1 MLDRDELIEHLEFL
15 LNEGEPERAWNLCR
29 RGLRRYPRDPD
40 LWLFLGD
47 SLVDSRRLVDADK
60 AFRKAAELRSDWGVP
75 VAKRAEVQLMEG
87 NLEPAVR
94 LADSAHDLD
103 RNLAHASYLKGICRE
118 LAGQEEEAGF
128 WLHRAHRLQPDQYF
142 LPARIAP
149 QRFMAEF
156 VDVLD
161 GLRQQGIIG
170 ESLDLAKWEVCDHVD
185 ADNPDLVGI
194 SLLSY
199 CHLVKKGGVRRRGG
213 RSKREVAPVEKGY
226 LFRRNNIRECR
237 TPEDLNV
244 QLYVAISDEIESI
257 PGGRT
262 VVA

>member
-1 MLDRDELIEHLEFL
+1 MEHLEFL

-47 SLVDSRRLVDADK
+47 SLVDSRRLGDADK
-60 AFRKAAELRSDWGVP
+60 AYRKAAELRSDWGVP
-75 VAKRAEVQLMEG
+75 VAKQAEVRLMEG
-87 NLEPAVR
+87 NLTAAFSLSEQ
-94 LADSAHDLD
+94 AHDLE
-103 RNLAHASYLKGICRE
+103 RNLAHASHLRGVCCE
-118 LAGQEEEAGF
+118 LAGREEEAAF
-128 WLHRAHRLQPDQYF
+128 WFHRAHRLQPEHF
-142 LPARIAP
+142 FVPARITA
-149 QRFMAEF
+149 QRFMAEL

-170 ESLDLAKWEVCDHVD
+170 EGLDPANWVVLDEVDPG
-185 ADNPDLVGI
+185 NPDLEGV
-194 SLLSY
+194 SLLSF
-199 CHLVKKGGVRRRGG
+199 CHIVRKPAGRRRAGA
-213 RSKREVAPVEKGY
+213 RSKREAGTIERGY
-226 LFRRNNIRECR
+226 LFRRNNVRECR

-244 QLYVAISDEIESI
+244 QLYVAISDEVESI

>member
-1 MLDRDELIEHLEFL
+1 MLDRDELMEHLEFL

-47 SLVDSRRLVDADK
+47 SLVDSQRLGDADK
-60 AFRKAAELRSDWGVP
+60 AYQKAVELRPEWGVP
-75 VAKRAEVQLMEG
+75 VAKQAEVRLMEG
-87 NLEPAVR
+87 DLDAAVR
-94 LADSAHDLD
+94 LAEQAHDLE
-103 RNLAHASYLKGICRE
+103 RNLAHASHLRGVCSE
-118 LAGQEEEAGF
+118 LTGREEEAAF
-128 WLHRAHRLQPDQYF
+128 WFHRAHRLQPEHYF
-142 LPARIAP
+142 VPAHITP

-170 ESLDLAKWEVCDHVD
+170 EGLDPANWVVLDMVD
-185 ADNPDLVGI
+185 PANPDLDGV
-194 SLLSY
+194 SLLSF
-199 CHLVKKGGVRRRGG
+199 CHIARKPGGRRRGA
-213 RSKREVAPVEKGY
+213 RSKRDTGAIERGY

-237 TPEDLNV
+237 SPEDLNV
-244 QLYVAISDEIESI
+244 QLYVAISDEIEST

>member
-1 MLDRDELIEHLEFL
+1 LIEHLEYL

-60 AFRKAAELRSDWGVP
+60 AFRKAVELRPDWGIP
-75 VAKRAEVQLMEG
+75 LAKQAEVQLMEG
-87 NLEPAVR
+87 NLERAVR
-94 LADSAHDLD
+94 LAEEAHELD
-103 RNLAHASYLKGICRE
+103 RSLAHASYLKGICLE
-118 LAGQEEEAGF
+118 LAGQEDGSAF
-128 WLHRAHRLQPDQYF
+128 WYHRAHRLQPEQYF
-142 LPARIAP
+142 VPARISQ
-149 QRFMAEF
+149 QRFTAEF

-170 ESLDLAKWEVCDHVD
+170 DGLDQGSWTVLDRVD
-185 ADNPDLVGI
+185 PDNPDLAGV
-194 SLLSY
+194 SLLSF
-199 CHLVKKGGVRRRGG
+199 CHLVKKPGSRRRGG
-213 RSKREVAPVEKGY
+213 RVRRDAAWVERGY

-237 TPEDLNV
+237 TPDDLNM
-244 QLYVAISDEIESI
+244 QLYVAISDEFESI